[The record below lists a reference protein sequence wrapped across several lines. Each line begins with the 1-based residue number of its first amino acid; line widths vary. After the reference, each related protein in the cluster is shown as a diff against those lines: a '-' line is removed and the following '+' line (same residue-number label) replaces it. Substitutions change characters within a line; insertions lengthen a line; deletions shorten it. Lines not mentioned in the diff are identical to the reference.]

1 MNIRPGLVGGHC
13 IGVDPYYLSHKAESV
28 GIHPKVIL
36 SGRQVNDG
44 MPGWIA
50 RRAIKLTVSSIGT
63 GKPIK
68 SLVLGMTFKENCE
81 DIRNSKAIELFK
93 CLQSYGSTVHITD
106 PMIDKIP
113 FKNIEQNGLSK
124 YLYSWDSLPC
134 SDYDLVILAVPHI
147 FYKSLSRT
155 NLLSVGHG
163 KTLFF
168 DLKNCLP
175 RTIPN
180 LIRL

>member
-1 MNIRPGLVGGHC
+1 
-13 IGVDPYYLSHKAESV
+13 
-28 GIHPKVIL
+28 
-36 SGRQVNDG
+36 

-134 SDYDLVILAVPHI
+134 SDYDLVILAVPHT